1 MKTMYIKIFLLLI
14 YSSFIKAQ
22 CTSPLSVN
30 VINTPSG
37 GCIPLNATFIN
48 VTQYGAIAGG
58 TVTETYVF
66 GNGSV
71 LTQTY
76 LTSNSATN
84 VSTTYTNVGVY
95 TATLTVQIS
104 TATGTCIGTDAGSP
118 ISTYND
124 AGHGCVGVGL
134 NEYYNEKSI
143 LIYPNPNNGSF
154 ILQINSEIENGK
166 IVLINSF
173 GQKISE
179 EKVINGL
186 NYITTKSL
194 SKGIYNLVISQNDN
208 RIRSTKLVIE

>member
-1 MKTMYIKIFLLLI
+1 MKAKYIKIFLLLI
-14 YSSFIKAQ
+14 CSNFIKAQ
-22 CTSPLSVN
+22 CTGTLAVN
-30 VINTPSG
+30 VIHNTVA
-37 GCIPLNATFIN
+37 GCIPLNVVFIN
-48 VTQYGAIAGG
+48 VAQYGSIASG
-58 TVTETYVF
+58 TVTETYDF

-95 TATLTVQIS
+95 TATLIVQIS
-104 TATGTCIGTDAGSP
+104 TATGTCIGTNTSSP
-118 ISTYND
+118 ISTFND
-124 AGHGCVGVGL
+124 AGHGCIGVGL

-173 GQKISE
+173 GQNINE
-179 EKVINGL
+179 EEIINGL

-194 SKGIYNLVISQNDN
+194 PKGIYNLVISQNDN
-208 RIRSTKLVIE
+208 RIRSTKLIIE